1 MEETI
6 KTTAQ
11 KYESQSVGNIADL
24 QKVSTELKVETK
36 TGTNEKGEAFVYK
49 VVNIEGN
56 EYRVPMSVIRSL
68 KAILEDNP
76 NLQYFK
82 VRKSGQG
89 MDTTYTV
96 IPLQ

>member
-11 KYESQSVGNIADL
+11 AYESQSVGNIADL
-24 QKVSTELKVETK
+24 QKVSTDLKVETK
-36 TGTNEKGEAFVYK
+36 SGTNEKGEAFIYK
-49 VVNIEGN
+49 VVKVDGN
-56 EYRVPMSVIRSL
+56 EYRVPLSVIRSL

>member
-11 KYESQSVGNIADL
+11 AYENQSIGNVADL
-24 QKVSTELKVETK
+24 QKVSTDLKVETK
-36 TGTNEKGEAFVYK
+36 TGTNEKGEAFIYK
-49 VVNIEGN
+49 VVKVEGS

-82 VRKSGQG
+82 VRKTGQG

>member
-11 KYESQSVGNIADL
+11 QYESQSVGNIADL
-24 QKVSTELKVETK
+24 PKVSTDLKVETK
-36 TGTNEKGEAFVYK
+36 TGTNEKGDTFVYK
-49 VVNIEGN
+49 TVNVEGN